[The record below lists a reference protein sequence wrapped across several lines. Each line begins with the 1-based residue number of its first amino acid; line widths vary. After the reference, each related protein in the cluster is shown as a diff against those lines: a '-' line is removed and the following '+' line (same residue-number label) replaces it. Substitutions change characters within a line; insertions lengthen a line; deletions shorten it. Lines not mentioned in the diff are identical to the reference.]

1 MIRSCAAVLSLAV
14 LVLVGGRVPALA
26 QQQDSAR
33 VKALRDFHGPD
44 ETGKDGPLSAAGLDL
59 LLLYHRY
66 QAAADPDDF
75 TPAQSGLPVSE
86 GRVTVDATAQED
98 AQQLRSDLEALGMK
112 NTAAAGRI
120 VSGQLPIEKIP
131 EAARLETLRGLT
143 IPQAR
148 TRTQP
153 MSAPPDAPASPE
165 EAAPADSADDSSE
178 GAGGGALAF
187 LFVSG
192 IVLLLIEEF

>member
-1 MIRSCAAVLSLAV
+1 MVRSCAAVLSLAV
-14 LVLVGGRVPALA
+14 LVFMGGSVPVLA

-33 VKALRDFHGPD
+33 VKALRDVHGPD

-75 TPAQSGLPVSE
+75 APTQSGLSVSD
-86 GRVTVDATAQED
+86 GRVTVDAIAQED
-98 AQQLRSDLEALGMK
+98 AQQLRSDLEALGMT

-120 VSGQLPIEKIP
+120 VSGQLPIDQIP

-143 IPQAR
+143 IPQAQ

-153 MSAPPDAPASPE
+153 LPAPPDAPAAPE
-165 EAAPADSADDSSE
+165 KAAPADSADDSSD
-178 GAGGGALAF
+178 GAGGGALSF

-192 IVLLLIEEF
+192 IVLLLVEGF

>member
-1 MIRSCAAVLSLAV
+1 MVRSCAAALSLVV
-14 LVLVGGRVPALA
+14 LVLVGGSVPVIA

-66 QAAADPDDF
+66 RAAADPDDF
-75 TPAQSGLPVSE
+75 TPAQSGLSVSD
-86 GRVTVDATAQED
+86 GRVTVDAIAQED
-98 AQQLRSDLEALGMK
+98 AQQLRSDLEALGMA

-153 MSAPPDAPASPE
+153 MPAPPDAPAGPE
-165 EAAPADSADDSSE
+165 KAVPDDSSN
-178 GAGGGALAF
+178 GSDGGALSF